1 MFDLFRRIVWFV
13 FGMSQ
18 FYLSCVN
25 IYSNIN
31 TENPKIWFVLY
42 VTKKNRNKQ
51 NCKLRSK
58 LDKL

>member
-18 FYLSCVN
+18 VYLSCVN

-31 TENPKIWFVLY
+31 TENPK
-42 VTKKNRNKQ
+42 KKNRNKQ
-51 NCKLRSK
+51 NSKLLSK
-58 LDKL
+58 LDRL